1 MATSGLRAVLVE
13 RLQAALVDEQ
23 AASRRSERRE
33 RGVDKLTK
41 GSVSF
46 MVTFGSTTPYLWRA
60 IRDGNCDTRRPL
72 LDPTSDAS
80 RRARGGQARR
90 AISSE
95 AKRCGACDGTRGGR
109 AAEEAPRGRRSR
121 REARRGFRGFHLT
134 LPYLV
139 PSQLQLG
146 GALLHPKLAVDSI
159 SEVPGASKAHLEVVN
174 GPVP

>member
-1 MATSGLRAVLVE
+1 MSRQHHGAQSGGSGGSINRLR
-13 RLQAALVDEQ
+13 
-23 AASRRSERRE
+23 
-33 RGVDKLTK
+33 G
-41 GSVSF
+41 SF
-46 MVTFGSTTPYLWRA
+46 MVTFGA